1 MTIGGIKLTFG
12 FSYTGLIFLI
22 MLFIPNILWAK
33 RKPKDYEKFAAN
45 ENKLLLAFERTGEFL
60 VSGLCLIFKDF
71 NIGIIS
77 VWSSFLAA
85 GVLLMFLYEFYWLR
99 YFMSKRTMSDMYSSI
114 LGIPVAG
121 ASLPVGAFMLLG
133 IYGKNI
139 PLIVSVIIL
148 GIGHIGIHYNHKKE
162 IKENYY
168 DNF

>member
-1 MTIGGIKLTFG
+1 MTIGGIKLNFG

-71 NIGIIS
+71 NIGKIS